1 MNSEFPQRL
10 RKLRES
16 RGKTQQVVG
25 DFCGVSKS
33 MISVYESGEVEPT
46 ASVLKKMATYFG
58 VSSDYML
65 GLTEKEN
72 F

>member
-1 MNSEFPQRL
+1 MDSEFPRRL
-10 RKLRES
+10 QKLRE
-16 RGKTQQVVG
+16 RNKKTQQIVG
-25 DFCGVSKS
+25 DFCGVSRS

-46 ASVLKKMATYFG
+46 VSVLKKLAEYFE
-58 VSSDYML
+58 VSSDYLL

>member
-1 MNSEFPQRL
+1 MEDEFPRRL
-10 RKLRES
+10 RRLREQKK
-16 RGKTQQVVG
+16 KTQQVVG
-25 DFCGVSKS
+25 DFCGVSRS

-46 ASVLKKMATYFG
+46 ASVIRKLANYFD
-58 VSSDYML
+58 VSSDYLL